1 MPLRMLRKTMEGGPL
16 RRIRLP
22 KTLKFKVVFHL
33 AVGFTIAVAIFTV
46 LVTRHHRGQLFQ
58 EAVRSVSQLSEVI
71 TKSTRFAMLQNQRS
85 TVHRIIRDVGNQ
97 EGIEK
102 VRVLSKDGMIIH
114 STFIPEIATKVDR
127 DAEACY
133 RCHNGERT
141 PDAYFSS
148 NSWTFEASDGGRFL
162 GHMDVIRNEPSC
174 YENTLCHAHSEDQ
187 KVLGVLEITY
197 SLAGIDGT
205 LRRESITIAGFSIGF
220 VMVVALFVGFFIQR
234 MIYFPLKDLETGARR
249 LSTGDLGELIPVRS
263 RDEFGH
269 LASSFNGMM
278 LALRNSELEL
288 QGWNRTLEL
297 KVEEKTRE
305 LQIAEAKAAQAEKL
319 ASVGLLA
326 AGIAHELNNP
336 LTGILTFSHLVRKK
350 VGTESPEARDLDL
363 VIRETKRCSSIIK
376 RLLDFARE
384 KKPEKRHTEIN
395 EILRETEQLVR
406 HPASFHDI
414 EISMELDD
422 GLPRVYIDP
431 DQLKQ
436 VFMNILVN
444 ARDAIGD
451 KGKITVRSRRLPQQG
466 TSPPG
471 QASGPILEV
480 SFTDTGPGIAEENLS
495 KIFDPFFTTKEIGK
509 GTGLGL
515 AVTYGIVQAHGG
527 HIDVE
532 SIPGEGTTFKIQLPL
547 EQQTAEATGAD
558 HGRQNTGS

>member
-1 MPLRMLRKTMEGGPL
+1 
-16 RRIRLP
+16 LP

-33 AVGFTIAVAIFTV
+33 SVGLTVAVAIFTV
-46 LVTRHHRGQLFQ
+46 LITRHHRGQLFQ

-85 TVHRIIRDVGNQ
+85 TVYRIIRDVGNQ

-127 DAEACY
+127 EAEACY
-133 RCHNGERT
+133 RCHVGGGT
-141 PDAYFSS
+141 PDIASSTS
-148 NSWTFEASDGGRFL
+148 NSWTFEAPDGGRLL

-197 SLAGIDGT
+197 SLTGIDRT
-205 LRRESITIAGFSIGF
+205 LRQDSITIAGFSIGF
-220 VMVVALFVGFFIQR
+220 VIVAALFVGIFIQR
-234 MIYFPLKDLETGARR
+234 MIYFPLKDLETGSKR
-249 LSTGDLGELIPVRS
+249 LSTGNLGELIPVRS

-288 QGWNRTLEL
+288 QEWNRTLEL

-336 LTGILTFSHLVRKK
+336 LTGILTFSHILRKK
-350 VGTESPEARDLDL
+350 VRAESPEAQDLDL

-384 KKPEKRHTEIN
+384 KKPEKMHIDIN
-395 EILRETEQLVR
+395 QLLRETERLVH

-414 EISMELDD
+414 EISMQLDD
-422 GLPRVYIDP
+422 GLPPVRVDP
-431 DQLKQ
+431 DQIKQ
-436 VFMNILVN
+436 VFMNLLVN

-451 KGKITVRSRRLPQQG
+451 KGKITVRSRRLPRQDAF
-466 TSPPG
+466 PPG
-471 QASGPILEV
+471 QASGPTLEV
-480 SFTDTGPGIAEENLS
+480 SFTDTGSGIPEENLS

-532 SIPGEGTTFKIQLPL
+532 SFAGKGTTFRIQFPL
-547 EQQTAEATGAD
+547 EQQEAKVTGAED
-558 HGRQNTGS
+558 GRQSTGN